1 MALTNRENYLRTVT
15 MTGGEWIPMH
25 VSISGA
31 TWNQL
36 RDDLEDVLVHHPLFF
51 PNFEKGQ
58 QNWEELEYRERQH
71 AAANY
76 VDSYGCVWSGEI
88 DGITGIVDGHPLAD
102 WAALD
107 DYQMPDPRTHTPL
120 KPVDWEAIR
129 AGVAQTKQG
138 GGLTVGGLEHG
149 WLFLR
154 LYYLRGFENLMMDM
168 ATEDPRLDRLIT
180 MIVDYSRYI
189 VDQFVE
195 MGVDVFHFP
204 EDLGAQDASVIGPK
218 GFDRWIA
225 PAYHSLMQPVRDAG
239 IHVHTH
245 SDGYIMDII
254 DNILACGVNIINLQ
268 DIANGIKDI
277 ERELKGRVCVHL
289 DIDRQSV
296 VPFGTRQEIHDLIEE
311 EVRTLGSPEGGLMT
325 VVGFYPPTP
334 AENIDAVL
342 SALAKF
348 QRYWWE

>member
-1 MALTNRENYLRTVT
+1 MALTDRENYLRTVT

-36 RDDLEDVLVHHPLFF
+36 RDDLEDVLVHHPHFF
-51 PNFEKGQ
+51 PGFEKGKQ
-58 QNWEELEYRERQH
+58 DWDKLEYRERQNS
-71 AAANY
+71 AANY
-76 VDSYGCVWSGEI
+76 IDNYGCEWHGEI
-88 DGITGIVDGHPLAD
+88 DGITGIVEGHPLAD
-102 WAALD
+102 WDALD
-107 DYQMPDPRTHTPL
+107 DYQMPDPRTELPISG
-120 KPVDWEAIR
+120 VNWEELRRNTAER
-129 AGVAQTKQG
+129 KEH
-138 GGLTVGGLEHG
+138 GGLTMGGLEHG

-168 ATEDPRLDRLIT
+168 ATEDPRLQKLVD
-180 MIVDYSRYI
+180 MIVEYSRYI
-189 VDQFVE
+189 VNQYIE
-195 MGVDVFHFP
+195 MGVDVISFP
-204 EDLGAQDASVIGPK
+204 EDLGAQDASIMGPK

-268 DIANGIKDI
+268 DLCNGVENIA
-277 ERELKGRVCVHL
+277 RELKGRVCVHL
-289 DIDRQSV
+289 DIDRQST
-296 VPFGTRQEIHDLIEE
+296 VPYGSRQEIMDLIEK
-311 EVRTLGSPEGGLMT
+311 EVRVLGSPQGGLMT

-342 SALAKF
+342 TALKKY
-348 QRYWWE
+348 QRFWWE